1 MTCGRGRLRKCLAE
15 TRVEGRFLVAVVE
28 GLMLGTTRRRR
39 IRLSRMRPRRTSL
52 VTRLEM
58 GCRPLKCQMQG
69 RCCVMLSSV
78 VQLDGRSCSSRKG
91 LFVDIVRMM
100 VCCSSFMS
108 AHSYRS
114 FECMVMSKTDS
125 LLHLTFATEHRSQL
139 SFNRGA
145 FLCRS
150 GILSRNLQEC
160 IPINSI
166 RPSTSFK

>member
-1 MTCGRGRLRKCLAE
+1 
-15 TRVEGRFLVAVVE
+15 
-28 GLMLGTTRRRR
+28 MLGTTRRRR

-145 FLCRS
+145 LLCRS
-150 GILSRNLQEC
+150 GILSRNLR
-160 IPINSI
+160 SSVKTARFHRR
-166 RPSTSFK
+166 RPSSKRRPFKRNKVSSLKTKGPENFPHRNRKPS